1 MHFSGVM
8 TQTGRFPEH
17 FVTQIA
23 SGALFAEVRMELW
36 GPENRTMIFVGN
48 WLSTAMKH
56 GPLESE
62 VERKVDCDGDY
73 LQNVAG

>member
-1 MHFSGVM
+1 M
-8 TQTGRFPEH
+8 TQTGQFPEH

-23 SGALFAEVRMELW
+23 SGALAAEVKMKIM
-36 GPENRTMIFVGN
+36 GPENRTMNLLGN
-48 WLSTAMKH
+48 WLSTVMKH
-56 GPLESE
+56 GPSESE